1 MESIEDSYNQVIE
14 LKLRVIHLAAK
25 LEQLERRY
33 GTEAEAVPGVP
44 GDPEHSGADP

>member
-1 MESIEDSYNQVIE
+1 MESIEDAYNQVIE

-25 LEQLERRY
+25 IEQLERRY
-33 GTEAEAVPGVP
+33 GTEAEAVPGVR